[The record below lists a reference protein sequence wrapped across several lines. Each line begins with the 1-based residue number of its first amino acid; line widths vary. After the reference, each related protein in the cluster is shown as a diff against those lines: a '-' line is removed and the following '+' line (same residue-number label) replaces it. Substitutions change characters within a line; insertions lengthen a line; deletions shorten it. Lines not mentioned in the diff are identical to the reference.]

1 MFFTRLRL
9 AGFKSFVEATEVPIA
24 TGLTGVVGPNGCG
37 KSNLVEAMRWVM
49 GETSAR
55 QMRGGEMDD
64 VIFGGT
70 TGRPARNFAE
80 VSLTID
86 NADRRAPAQFNDASE
101 LEVTRRIDRGKG
113 SLYKVNGREARARD
127 VQLLFADA
135 GTGAHSPSLI
145 SQGRVAAMIAAR
157 PADRRAILED
167 AAGIAGLQSR
177 RGEAESKL
185 KSAEANLARL
195 EDVLVTLQAQ
205 AQSLARQVRQ
215 VQRYRTLS
223 EEIRK
228 TEAILL
234 AVRWAEATATREQT
248 AEEVR
253 RAERAVGE
261 ATAKTAELSTLEID
275 TSAILPDLR
284 QAEAAASAQVQRLA
298 LAQGE
303 IEAEE
308 RRYGETRSRL
318 IASLE
323 QIARDIEREKS
334 LAGDAEGALRRINE
348 ERQDIAEAQ
357 EAEAE
362 MLEKAEETMA
372 EAELAAEEV
381 EAGLQAATQRAA
393 DLEAKRT
400 SLELRLAE
408 LDNRYQALD
417 RDLAAIED
425 RRAALQADLDGAAS
439 PEESEERLMAA
450 EERQERASAT
460 LSAAEEKRF
469 AAQGAESDATR
480 ALQAVEGR
488 LVALQG
494 ELRGLEAALKA
505 SATAG
510 DVSPVLDALTV
521 TSGYEAAL
529 AAALGDDLDAPIAES
544 SDGPHW
550 LPNPPAMDLPTLPAG
565 TLPLSRFCQA
575 PPALAHRLAAT
586 GVVGEMTPDIWQ
598 QLRPGQRLVTLEGA
612 LYRWDGFLLAAGA
625 PTAAA
630 LRLAQRNRLAELRME
645 IDGLEEEVEIARER
659 VTSAK
664 GRATL
669 AQEAELS
676 ARADERAAGQALAA
690 ERDRHAKIVA
700 AHAGATQRL
709 SALETETERLSTE
722 AEQVEAALSA
732 TMAEQDALPD
742 AATLKAAVGE
752 ARGRAAEARAR
763 ILTARSARDQVK
775 RDADARRQ
783 RLASLARETEEW
795 RNRAGG
801 SDERLEELAERR
813 LTVEEDLAAL
823 EDLPAELQERRQ
835 NLMGFIEKAEADRRK
850 AADALAAGERAVLD
864 AARAAREAEAAVMNA
879 RETLIRAEGRRD
891 AAIEE
896 AHRVADRIQERLN
909 CAPHEVA
916 ALANVDLE
924 QALPAVEAAAFS
936 LEKLTRDRDALGA
949 VNLRAEEEAAELET
963 QITQLTEERE
973 DLSQAITRLRTAITQ
988 INREGRERLLAAF
1001 EEVRKHFEELFIRLF
1016 GGGQAKLILTES
1028 EDPLAAGLE
1037 IHASPPGKK
1046 LQLLSLLSGGEQAL
1060 TALSLIFAVFLT
1072 NPSPI
1077 CVLDEVDA
1085 PLDDANVDRF
1095 CGLLD
1100 QISAA
1105 SGTRFLVVTHHR
1117 LTMARMERLYGV
1129 TMAERGVSQL
1139 VSVDL
1144 ARAERMRFPEKDARS
1159 PSLPGLER
1167 E

>member
-1 MFFTRLRL
+1 MFFTKLRL

-24 TGLTGVVGPNGCG
+24 NGLTGVVGPNGCG

-113 SLYKVNGREARARD
+113 SLYKVNGRETRARD

-195 EDVLVTLQAQ
+195 EDVLATLQSQ

-215 VQRYRTLS
+215 VQRYRSLS

-234 AVRWAEATATREQT
+234 AVRWAEATSQREQT
-248 AEEVR
+248 AEDVR

-261 ATAKTAELSTLEID
+261 ATGKTAELSTLE
-275 TSAILPDLR
+275 TEASAILPELR

-318 IASLE
+318 VAALE

-334 LAGDAEGALRRINE
+334 LAGDADGAIRRLDE
-348 ERQDIAEAQ
+348 ERQSITDAQ
-357 EAEAE
+357 EEEAEA
-362 MLEKAEETMA
+362 LELAAEVVA

-381 EAGLQAATQRAA
+381 EAALQAATQRAA
-393 DLEAKRT
+393 ELEAKRA
-400 SLELRLAE
+400 SFDLRLAE

-417 RDLAAIED
+417 RDLAGIED

-450 EERQERASAT
+450 EERQERASA
-460 LSAAEEKRF
+460 LLQAAEEKRIG
-469 AAQGAESDATR
+469 AQGAESEATR
-480 ALQAVEGR
+480 TLQAIEGR
-488 LVALQG
+488 LVALQA
-494 ELRGLEAALKA
+494 EVRGLEAALKA
-505 SATAG
+505 SAGSDDAG
-510 DVSPVLDALTV
+510 VLDSLTV

-529 AAALGDDLDAPIAES
+529 AAALGDDLDAPVAET

-550 LPNPPAMDLPTLPAG
+550 LPNPPDIAVPGLPAG
-565 TLPLSRFCQA
+565 AQPLSRFCQA
-575 PPALAHRLAAT
+575 PAALKHRLAAT
-586 GVVGEMTPDIWQ
+586 GVVNSLTPELRG
-598 QLRPGQRLVTLEGA
+598 QLKPGQRLVTLEGA
-612 LYRWDGFLLAAGA
+612 LYRWDGFGLAAGA

-645 IDGLEEEVEIARER
+645 LEGLEEEVEIARDA
-659 VTSAK
+659 VTAAK

-676 ARADERAAGQALAA
+676 ARADERAATQALAG

-709 SALETETERLSTE
+709 AALDTETERLTTE

-752 ARGRAAEARAR
+752 ARGQAAEARAR
-763 ILTARSARDQVK
+763 ILTARTARDAVK
-775 RDADARRQ
+775 REAEMRRQ
-783 RLASLARETEEW
+783 RLASLAREAEEW

-813 LTVEEDLAAL
+813 LGVEEDLAAL

-850 AADALAAGERAVLD
+850 ASDALVAGERTVLE
-864 AARAAREAEAAVMNA
+864 ATRAAREAEAAVMNA
-879 RETLIRAEGRRD
+879 RETLIRAEAKRD

-896 AHRVADRIQERLN
+896 AHRVADRIQERLG

-924 QALPAVEAAAFS
+924 QALPAVEAAAQS

-963 QITQLTEERE
+963 QLTSLTEERE
-973 DLSQAITRLRTAITQ
+973 DLTQAIARLRTAITQ

-1001 EEVRKHFEELFIRLF
+1001 EEVRKHFEELFTRLF

-1144 ARAERMRFPEKDARS
+1144 ARAERMRFPEKDPRS